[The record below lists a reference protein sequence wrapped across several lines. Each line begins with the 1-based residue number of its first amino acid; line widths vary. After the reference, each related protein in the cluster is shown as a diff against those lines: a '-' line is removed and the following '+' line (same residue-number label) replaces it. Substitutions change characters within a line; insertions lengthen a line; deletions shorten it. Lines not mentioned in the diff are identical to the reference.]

1 MIRVVA
7 FLTGTLSNVRALI
20 FNSYA
25 RTAFSVA
32 AIKQNESVSVY
43 LALGLEACNEM
54 MFYVLDLK
62 IEPF

>member
-1 MIRVVA
+1 MIHVDV
-7 FLTGTLSNVRALI
+7 FLTGALSNVRALI

-25 RTAFSVA
+25 KTAFSIA
-32 AIKQNESVSVY
+32 AIKQNESDSVN